1 MCFCSDNLE
10 NAWHLLFG
18 CAQAKA
24 MWEVAGLWTMIE
36 PHFQYVECTNE
47 LIFWILGSAT
57 MEIKPFLLWLYGAFG
72 GARMISF
79 GKGLK
84 HNLKYLSP
92 WPCNI
97 SMTGLMRGL
106 RRTNTITIHN
116 CNISIDAALFQQQN
130 CHGMGA
136 CIWDHHGRFITCSN
150 DKVYIQLESRVL
162 GKLKL
167 KV

>member
-1 MCFCSDNLE
+1 
-10 NAWHLLFG
+10 
-18 CAQAKA
+18 
-24 MWEVAGLWTMIE
+24 
-36 PHFQYVECTNE
+36 
-47 LIFWILGSAT
+47 
-57 MEIKPFLLWLYGAFG
+57 
-72 GARMISF
+72 
-79 GKGLK
+79 
-84 HNLKYLSP
+84 
-92 WPCNI
+92 
-97 SMTGLMRGL
+97 MTGLMRGL

-167 KV
+167 KTLYSTEKGSSKFHFLISKCKNLISFIPNLKISENIFHFK